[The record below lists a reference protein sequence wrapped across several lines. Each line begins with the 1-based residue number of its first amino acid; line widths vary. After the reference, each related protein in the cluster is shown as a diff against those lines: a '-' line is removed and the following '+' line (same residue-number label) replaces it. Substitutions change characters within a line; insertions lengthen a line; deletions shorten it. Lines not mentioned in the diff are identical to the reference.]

1 MGSTKIP
8 PCCLFSIMLDDVASL
23 VHATLHPFYLHIF
36 SGRNPKQSYGA
47 KWSQLKFSTIFVCGP
62 PFHIYMANGVGE
74 WGLAVKT

>member
-1 MGSTKIP
+1 MKMRVNACTKRKKDTNINVEFGLESTIKKIPMGSTKIP

-47 KWSQLKFSTIFVCGP
+47 K
-62 PFHIYMANGVGE
+62 
-74 WGLAVKT
+74 